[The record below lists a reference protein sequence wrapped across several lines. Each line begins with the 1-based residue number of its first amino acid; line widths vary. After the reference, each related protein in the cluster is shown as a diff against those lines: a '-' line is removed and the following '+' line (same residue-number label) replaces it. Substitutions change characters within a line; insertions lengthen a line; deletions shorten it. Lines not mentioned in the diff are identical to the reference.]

1 MKVIIVDKDNS
12 IYTQGQIDLIRELV
26 NIGGGNA
33 ATSISQLI
41 DNPVSMD
48 VPTIEVLSY
57 DELYESIP
65 EDKTVNAVI
74 IKLTGDAEGS
84 FLFVTSDE
92 TKGQLVE
99 MMLPEDMRENEEI
112 ADSAIK
118 ELVNI
123 LVSSYNNAIAD
134 ELKASLSSSIPLSVR
149 EMFGAILS
157 SVYIE
162 TEQYDENIL
171 IMKNHFFYQDIMID
185 SSLYFVPR
193 PGVLAKIFKYIGL

>member
-1 MKVIIVDKDNS
+1 MDKSNS
-12 IYTQGQIDLIRELV
+12 IYTQTQMDVIKELV

-48 VPTIEVLSY
+48 VPTIELISY
-57 DELYESIP
+57 EELYETIP
-65 EDKTVNAVI
+65 EEQTVNAVI
-74 IKLTGDAEGS
+74 IMVTGDGQGT
-84 FLFVTSDE
+84 FLFVTSEE
-92 TKGQLVE
+92 TNRQLVD
-99 MMLPEDMRENEEI
+99 MMLPEDMRDNEELV
-112 ADSAIK
+112 DSAIK

-134 ELKASLSSSIPLSVR
+134 ELKIKLSSSIPLSTR

-162 TEQYDENIL
+162 TEQYHENIL
-171 IMKNHFFYQDIMID
+171 IMKNHFFYQDVMID

-193 PGVLAKIFKYIGL
+193 PGVLEKLFKKIGL